1 MKRIPLTEFPP
12 FASGSRRFWQL
23 SADRTLFEVVPREQ
37 VGAVTGSLYEYQYH
51 QAAAEALV
59 LLESADAICIYCEWH
74 DDFVTETNG
83 VGCYAFH
90 QVKTRQK
97 AKGPWTWKEFFGYS
111 AKGKE
116 QEEPKLRGDSIFSHL
131 WDHTKKFG
139 ARCGKFVFIT
149 DAGIAIPMSVLL
161 EDTKQCQTADSLAG
175 ESSKI
180 FGKLMIQAKRTFP
193 EITAEAFLA
202 FLKRLEVKEG
212 LGEVR
217 GLNQTKILIADLI
230 LGASEV
236 DLRISE
242 AKKIGAQLVA
252 VVRDK
257 SHLILKTLPASIEE
271 LRSRKGLMIEDIL
284 GVLSLSVEGY
294 KQLREGGRDS
304 VVTLSRL
311 QRYCKRNKIAESLIP
326 DLCTYKVGWIAWWM
340 EQRSLVDEL
349 DYLAL
354 KSECAEILTAHSSGT
369 LKIDKLVEQA
379 KSLAEKY
386 RAKLPSSEPLTGELV
401 MGLIIALVVDAED

>member
-1 MKRIPLTEFPP
+1 
-12 FASGSRRFWQL
+12 L
-23 SADRTLFEVVPREQ
+23 SADCSLFEVEPREQ
-37 VGAVTGSLYEYQYH
+37 VGAVTGALYEYQYH

-83 VGCYAFH
+83 PCCYVFH

-97 AKGPWTWKEFFGYS
+97 AKGPWTWKEFFGFTS
-111 AKGKE
+111 KSKE
-116 QEEPKLRGDSIFSHL
+116 EQEPKLRGDSIFSHL

-139 ARCGKFVFIT
+139 SRCGKFVFIT
-149 DAGIAIPMSVLL
+149 DAGISAEMSSLL
-161 EDTKQCQTADSLAG
+161 DDAKQCLNAEKLPK
-175 ESSKI
+175 ESANLFAKI
-180 FGKLMIQAKRTFP
+180 MIQATRTFP
-193 EITAEAFLA
+193 EMTDETFFA
-202 FLKRLEVKEG
+202 FLKRLETKEG

-236 DLRISE
+236 DLKMSE

-252 VVRDK
+252 AVRDK
-257 SHLILKTLPASIEE
+257 SHITLKSLPASVEE
-271 LRSRKGLMIEDIL
+271 LRSKKGLMIQDIL

-294 KQLREGGRDS
+294 KQLREGGLDS

-311 QRYCKRNKIAESLIP
+311 QRYCKRSGIAEALIP
-326 DLCTYKVGWIAWWM
+326 DLCTYKVGWVAWWM
-340 EQRSLVDEL
+340 EQRSFVDEL

-369 LKIDKLVEQA
+369 LKIDKLADQA

-386 RAKLPSSEPLTGELV
+386 KSKLPSSEPLTGELV
-401 MGLIIALVVDAED
+401 MGLIITLVVDTEG